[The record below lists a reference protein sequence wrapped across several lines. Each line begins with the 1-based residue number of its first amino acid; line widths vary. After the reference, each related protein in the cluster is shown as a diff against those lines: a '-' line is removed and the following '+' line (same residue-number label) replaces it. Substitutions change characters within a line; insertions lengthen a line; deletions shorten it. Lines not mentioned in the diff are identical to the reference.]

1 MPGPWRALPVAHAA
15 GFLSHLGPLLA
26 QASGHPQ
33 VLAPGQGNGGTLRA
47 MPLSFYPGWALIEGE
62 AALAP
67 DTIGTFDVLY
77 GPGLMW
83 LIDGDAR
90 VLNDLNGGRLPL
102 DIEGYRERS
111 RIDGPFMPSP
121 LGPFDT
127 VRSGPDFLRFFCASV
142 WGDEGPFMLVESA
155 DSPVLRG
162 VDARNLDWA
171 GEIAPLAVY
180 LDGSDLVGEGLVAYG
195 RSLYRAR
202 LRVRD
207 GRVGMEDDTPVAAD
221 ALPERRNRSPLRDL
235 RATGNGDSRIIAG
248 GNDR

>member
-15 GFLSHLGPLLA
+15 GFLSRLGPLLA

-33 VLAPGQGNGGTLRA
+33 VLAPGQGSGILRA

-111 RIDGPFMPSP
+111 RIDGPFMASP

-127 VRSGPDFLRFFCASV
+127 ARSGPDFLRFFCASV

-162 VDARNLDWA
+162 VDAHNLDWA

-180 LDGSDLVGEGLVAYG
+180 LDGSDLVGEGLIAYG
-195 RSLYRAR
+195 RSLYRSR

-207 GRVGMEDDTPVAAD
+207 GRVAMEDDTPIAAD
-221 ALPERRNRSPLRDL
+221 ALPERRNHSPLRDL
-235 RATGNGDSRIIAG
+235 RDAGDGDGRAAASGNGT
-248 GNDR
+248 